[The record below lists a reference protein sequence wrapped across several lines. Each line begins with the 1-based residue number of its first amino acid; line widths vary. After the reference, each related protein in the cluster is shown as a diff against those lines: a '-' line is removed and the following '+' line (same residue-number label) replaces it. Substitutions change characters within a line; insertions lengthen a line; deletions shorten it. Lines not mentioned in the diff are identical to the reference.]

1 MEKVFFLFKDILHVN
16 NTIIAYRNDSNIIPR
31 TEYFIH
37 NAYCNINKVTQMLIR
52 QLNNIGKVV

>member
-1 MEKVFFLFKDILHVN
+1 MFFLFKDILHVN

-37 NAYCNINKVTQMLIR
+37 NAYYNINKVTQILIR